1 MGHPPRV
8 AEEGDGTMHTATNG
22 RGNSRKVL
30 QRRALKRRA
39 FSLIEIMIV
48 LAIIVLISGLVG
60 FALLSRRDEANVSK
74 AQIDINT
81 LKNALLDFNR
91 RYGRYPTEDEGLAVL
106 WSSSTV
112 DPELEDQWSATV
124 SNNMANDPWGN
135 PWEYNPEGLRREGY
149 YDLSSN
155 GPDGEPETDD
165 DIYAWDED
173 EEGMGGSGLA
183 PPPMG

>member
-1 MGHPPRV
+1 MIERDGPEVRPP
-8 AEEGDGTMHTATNG
+8 EDDGTMHKSTNG
-22 RGNSRKVL
+22 RKGTRNSLRRK
-30 QRRALKRRA
+30 A

-81 LKNALLDFNR
+81 LKGGLLDFNR

-106 WSSSTV
+106 WSSATV
-112 DPELEDQWSATV
+112 DPELEDQWSATID
-124 SNNMANDPWGN
+124 NNMANDPWGN
-135 PWEYNPEGLRREGY
+135 PWEYNPDGLRREGY

-155 GPDGEPETDD
+155 GPDGEPETEDD
-165 DIYAWDED
+165 LYAWDED
-173 EEGMGGSGLA
+173 EDGMGSSGGLA
-183 PPPMG
+183 PPPAG

>member
-1 MGHPPRV
+1 
-8 AEEGDGTMHTATNG
+8 MHTHTAGVRGG
-22 RGNSRKVL
+22 RLSSRKAL
-30 QRRALKRRA
+30 RRKA

-60 FALLSRRDEANVSK
+60 FALLSRRDEAKVSK

-91 RYGRYPTEDEGLAVL
+91 RYSRYPTEDEGLAVL
-106 WSSSTV
+106 WSNSTA
-112 DPELEDQWSATV
+112 DPEIEEQWSATV

-135 PWEYNPEGLRREGY
+135 PWEYNPEGVRREGY

-165 DIYAWDED
+165 DLFAWEED
-173 EEGMGGSGLA
+173 EEGMDGGGLA
-183 PPPMG
+183 PPPVG

>member
-1 MGHPPRV
+1 M
-8 AEEGDGTMHTATNG
+8 DTHTSGLAQA
-22 RGNSRKVL
+22 RKIM
-30 QRRALKRRA
+30 RHKALHRTGWRRRA

-60 FALLSRRDEANVSK
+60 FALLSRRDEATVQK

-81 LKNALLDFNR
+81 LKGALLDFNR

-124 SNNMANDPWGN
+124 NDNMANDPWGN
-135 PWEYNPEGLRREGY
+135 PWEYNPDGLRKEGE

-155 GPDGEPETDD
+155 GPDGEPETED

-173 EEGMGGSGLA
+173 EEGMGDSGLA
-183 PPPMG
+183 PPPVG

>member
-1 MGHPPRV
+1 M
-8 AEEGDGTMHTATNG
+8 
-22 RGNSRKVL
+22 
-30 QRRALKRRA
+30 RRQG

-60 FALLSRRDEANVSK
+60 FALLSRRDEATVSK

-124 SNNMANDPWGN
+124 SSNMANDPWGN

-155 GPDGEPETDD
+155 GPDGEPETED
-165 DIYAWDED
+165 DIYAWDEE
-173 EEGMGGSGLA
+173 EEGMGDSGLA